1 MVIHYICRGNAF
13 RSIIAE
19 AYTKS
24 LGIPGLE
31 IVSSGT
37 VASDYREY
45 NIPTFAKVQT
55 LLAAHGL
62 GNFTKDHYADD
73 LTQALIDHSDIVVCL
88 NKRVFD
94 EASAH
99 WQLPQQTYVW
109 DITDMDEP
117 GRMPENSTEYD
128 SYMEDAF
135 REIAEQVDSFVRN
148 SSFAKRSE

>member
-1 MVIHYICRGNAF
+1 MIIHYVCRGNAF

-19 AYTKS
+19 AYTKA

-31 IVSSGT
+31 VISSGT

-62 GNFTKDHYADD
+62 SDFTKDHYADD
-73 LTQALIDHSDIVVCL
+73 LTQELIDRSDIVVCL

-99 WQLPQQTYVW
+99 WRLPQVTYTWGVA
-109 DITDMDEP
+109 DIDEP
-117 GRMPENSTEYD
+117 GRVPENSTDYD
-128 SYMEDAF
+128 NYMEDAF
-135 REIAEQVDSFVRN
+135 WEITEQVDNFLHGKSL
-148 SSFAKRSE
+148 AE